1 MQNRKNDEA
10 SYEKMLKL
18 RRDLNRA
25 CTILDM
31 VKRREQSKKELLQ
44 LTVEIVEKRYNPF
57 KSKVNIKIL
66 NTFFICFVVI
76 ILTRI

>member
-1 MQNRKNDEA
+1 
-10 SYEKMLKL
+10 
-18 RRDLNRA
+18 
-25 CTILDM
+25 M